1 MSADNLS
8 YLIYLLLLLL
18 FVGGGTIL
26 AFRGRLGAMLKQ
38 ASAWA
43 LIFATVVIG
52 YGLFND
58 QRNRSLVNQSFFT
71 EEGRVEIPRGQDG
84 HYHVVMG
91 VNGVPIEFVVDTG
104 ASQLVLTERDARRA
118 GIDVSNLAFTGRAN
132 TANGLVKTAPV
143 RLDEIQF
150 GGISDRNIAA
160 VVNGGEMNQ
169 SLLGMSYLESFGRI
183 EISGG
188 RLILERG

>member
-71 EEGRVEIPRGQDG
+71 EEGRVEIPRGPDG

-91 VNGVPIEFVVDTG
+91 INGVPVEF
-104 ASQLVLTERDARRA
+104 AR
-118 GIDVSNLAFTGRAN
+118 
-132 TANGLVKTAPV
+132 
-143 RLDEIQF
+143 
-150 GGISDRNIAA
+150 
-160 VVNGGEMNQ
+160 
-169 SLLGMSYLESFGRI
+169 
-183 EISGG
+183 
-188 RLILERG
+188 